1 MFLITNS
8 MPSKATSRHISDSG
22 GLARSGVLG
31 VILGRHT
38 EANIRRSILSH
49 LHQILSRQFNAQHS
63 LQHG

>member
-1 MFLITNS
+1 M
-8 MPSKATSRHISDSG
+8 ATSRRISDSG

-38 EANIRRSILSH
+38 EANKIRRNSSH
-49 LHQILSRQFNAQHS
+49 LHQILPRHFNAVHS